1 MEKLR
6 GDEPEYSEDSKAASS
21 SSNKK
26 SVKSVPRDTSR
37 KGRTSAGGG
46 GGGGGSGSGSS
57 THLAN
62 SAIGGGRDNA
72 DIVGKMEGD
81 IKKLKVDLQLSRNK
95 ENDLRDQIVSYMT
108 GKNIEKF
115 TDEFSAVEFS
125 GGTPGTQNN
134 SVRVSGTRIV
144 LWRNEG

>member
-6 GDEPEYSEDSKAASS
+6 GDEPEYSEADSNSKEKS
-21 SSNKK
+21 KK

-46 GGGGGSGSGSS
+46 SGSSNSHLASSGSGV
-57 THLAN
+57 
-62 SAIGGGRDNA
+62 GGGRDNA
-72 DIVGKMEGD
+72 DNQIAVGKMESD

-108 GKNIEKF
+108 GKNNKMPLSMS
-115 TDEFSAVEFS
+115 TY
-125 GGTPGTQNN
+125 T
-134 SVRVSGTRIV
+134 RVFIRGKIK
-144 LWRNEG
+144 